1 MAPRTFK
8 IEIDKGE
15 VQKVKAENA
24 SDALRSIFKNAGEVR
39 ITAIPV
45 PEFAFEVIE
54 NGGKTIKGTIK
65 QARKASEGSTE
76 EET

>member
-8 IEIDKGE
+8 VEIDKGDT
-15 VQKVKAENA
+15 QKVKAENA

-39 ITAIPV
+39 LTAIPV

-54 NGGKTIKGTIK
+54 NGGRTIKGTIK
-65 QARKASEGSTE
+65 QARKSSESEDGSE
-76 EET
+76 